1 MRIVLKGIGA
11 SRGMTLGRARLVQP
25 SQFLVDET
33 RLEPNEI
40 DAEATR
46 LEGALETA
54 RAELKVIRAKLH
66 GALAREIGEFID
78 AHSLLLSDPEL
89 VSGLF
94 DLVRRGRY
102 RASAA
107 LKMQRDRLAAVFE
120 AMDDPYLRSRRED
133 IDHVIGRVQAALSR
147 ETSPAERQIAARVG
161 TILVSDQI
169 APAEMTHLAEQGVL
183 GTVCTGSSPL
193 SHSAILSR
201 SMRLPMVVGAH
212 DALAQIHDD
221 DLVMIDGE
229 HGEVVVHPTAQDL
242 ARYRQHARDM
252 QREGQRLAQLAHA
265 QTLTACGTSM
275 RLYANAELP
284 AEVAQA
290 RAHGAAGIGLY
301 RTEFLFLQRH
311 HLPDEDEQFHAYR
324 DLVLGMGGL
333 PVTVRTLD
341 LGADKADT
349 TGLALTREPN
359 PALGMRGVRLSIR
372 RPALFATQMRAILR
386 ASAYG
391 PIRVLVPMVSRAEEI
406 RATRR
411 LMEICARDL
420 RSEGHEI
427 ADHFELGAM
436 VEVPAAA
443 IAPRRFRLDR
453 HERPRAVHAR
463 GRPQQR
469 RGVGPLRPAAS
480 GGAQTALRHDP
491 LRRKGRQAGL
501 PVRRDG
507 LGHDVHAAARR
518 ARPDRFQHAFG
529 RDPRSARRA
538 RALRPYAPAPARPAP
553 AQGRKPR
560 RDRRAAR
567 RREPGELAQSRVV
580 VKRRAEPQ
588 RSCGIIA
595 PQTGDDRRH
604 ARPHRCRPRG

>member
-1 MRIVLKGIGA
+1 MSMRIVLKGIGA

-25 SQFLVDET
+25 SQFLIDET
-33 RLEPNEI
+33 RLEPDEI

-46 LEGALETA
+46 LELALETA

-78 AHSLLLSDPEL
+78 AHSMLLSDPEL

-252 QREGQRLAQLAHA
+252 QREGQRLSQLAHA
-265 QTLTACGTSM
+265 QTLTACGTAM
-275 RLYANAELP
+275 RLFANAELP

-311 HLPDEDEQFHAYR
+311 HLPDEEEQFHAYR

-333 PVTVRTLD
+333 PVTIRTLD

-391 PIRVLVPMVSRAEEI
+391 PIRVLVPMVSRADEI

-411 LMEICARDL
+411 LMDICARDL

-443 IAPRRFRLDR
+443 IALPALIRLIDFVSIGTNDLVQYTLAADRNNDALSDLYDPLHPAVLKLLSDTIRCGEKAGKPVCLCGEMASDTTFTPLLVALGLSDFSMHSGAILEVRDALGRCDRARLRRVAPRLLKAESHDEIAALLAGATRGNL
-453 HERPRAVHAR
+453 R
-463 GRPQQR
+463 GR
-469 RGVGPLRPAAS
+469 AS
-480 GGAQTALRHDP
+480 
-491 LRRKGRQAGL
+491 
-501 PVRRDG
+501 
-507 LGHDVHAAARR
+507 
-518 ARPDRFQHAFG
+518 
-529 RDPRSARRA
+529 S
-538 RALRPYAPAPARPAP
+538 
-553 AQGRKPR
+553 
-560 RDRRAAR
+560 
-567 RREPGELAQSRVV
+567 
-580 VKRRAEPQ
+580 
-588 RSCGIIA
+588 
-595 PQTGDDRRH
+595 
-604 ARPHRCRPRG
+604 